1 MIAAKLYNL
10 KDNRKELR
18 IEEVPMPEC
27 GEEDILLRVAG
38 CAVCGTDVKKSFLG
52 HTLIKSYPI
61 TPGHEFA
68 GRIEKIGKKVNVL
81 VKEKFGRELKEGDRL
96 AVAPVV
102 ACEKC
107 SNCLSDRPESC
118 ENREDIGFNYDGG
131 FAEYMLIPAKL
142 LKKKISPIYFIPDS
156 VQTEDAILTEPYS
169 CAIHA
174 QKKLIRFGRWDNK
187 NSEFDIIRGIR
198 KGDTVL
204 IIGGGPLGGMH
215 AELAKSSGACVIMAI
230 RSGVKLEVIKNTGAA
245 DYYVDISSKEG
256 LKSQLRKITGE
267 EGVDIVITACSSSSA
282 QCEAMEVVKKGGMVS
297 FFGGVPEAQVPFP
310 TNKLHYNGPMV
321 GGTSGASPYH
331 LPVAL
336 ELMKDKSIK
345 PSRFISHIF
354 SFGLLEKVLLVKGM
368 PNFASIE
375 DIIKIKG
382 ERFFDFLDIE
392 PLGIDRALP
401 LKAKAQFLKDSI
413 LKAILIPSIKED
425 VLSSQER
432 GGKERLQTMMNPSGI
447 IDMDGNK

>member
-1 MIAAKLYNL
+1 MIAAKLYSL

-18 IEEVPMPEC
+18 IEEVPIPEC
-27 GEEDILLRVAG
+27 TDEDILLRVAG
-38 CAVCGTDVKKSFLG
+38 CAVCGTDVKKSFVG

-68 GRIEKIGKKVNVL
+68 GRIEKIGKNVNAL
-81 VKEKFGRELKEGDRL
+81 VQGKPGRELKEGDRL

-142 LKKKISPIYFIPDS
+142 LRKRISPIYFIPDS

-174 QKKLIRFGRWDNK
+174 QKKLVRFGKWDN
-187 NSEFDIIRGIR
+187 SRAEFDIIRGIR

-215 AELAKSSGACVIMAI
+215 AELAKSSGARVIMAI
-230 RSGVKLEVIKNTGAA
+230 KSGIKLDVIRNTGAA
-245 DYYVDISSKEG
+245 DYYIDSSSKES
-256 LKSQLRKITGE
+256 LKKQIKKLTGE
-267 EGVDIVITACSSSSA
+267 EGVDIVITACSASSA
-282 QCEAMEVVKKGGMVS
+282 QCEAMDVVKKGGMVS
-297 FFGGVPEAQVPFP
+297 FFGGVPDAQVPFP

-336 ELMKDKSIK
+336 DLIKDGAIH
-345 PSRFISHIF
+345 PSRFTSHVF
-354 SFGLLEKVLLVKGM
+354 SFGFLEKVLLVKGI
-368 PNFASIE
+368 PGFTSID
-375 DIIKIKG
+375 DIIKTKG
-382 ERFFDFLDIE
+382 EKFLNFLDANSF
-392 PLGIDRALP
+392 GIDKGLP
-401 LKAKAQFLKDSI
+401 IQTKVSIFKDSI
-413 LKAILIPSIKED
+413 LKAILVPSLKEECLIPQD
-425 VLSSQER
+425 
-432 GGKERLQTMMNPSGI
+432 GERLGSLVNM
-447 IDMDGNK
+447 